1 MATMKDVARLAGV
14 SIATVSATINGSA
27 FVSAELRERVTEAI
41 HQLGYAPDGVARS
54 LKKGRTQ
61 LIGLI
66 VADITNPFFTELVH
80 VIEAVMQDAGYSV
93 LLCDTDEDFEKE
105 RHYLRILQTHR
116 VDGVILAPTGAAE
129 AYQSLKALSERLPL
143 VLVDRALPALGL
155 DAATVD
161 SFAGAYEATAHLLE
175 LGHRKVATVAGPH
188 HLAPARD
195 RLDGFRAALEAHG
208 VAVRTDFIRSGS
220 FREEEE
226 AMAAALGLLS
236 GEDRPSAIFAANNH
250 MMIGVMRA
258 ITQLQLNCPR
268 DVSVV
273 GIDDFPW
280 ANAFTPRLTVVRQP
294 VEQLGRAAV
303 RLLLARMAGH
313 SPEPIHEVLRPALV
327 IRDSCAPFSLQ

>member
-27 FVSAELRERVTEAI
+27 FVSAELRERVTAAI
-41 HQLGYAPDGVARS
+41 HELGYAPDGVARS
-54 LKKGRTQ
+54 LKRGRTQ

-80 VIEAVMQDAGYSV
+80 VIEAAMQDAGYSV

-105 RHYLRILQTHR
+105 RNYLRILQTHR
-116 VDGVILAPTGAAE
+116 VDGVILAPTGGPD
-129 AYQSLKALSERLPL
+129 AYQSLKALGEKLPL
-143 VLVDRALPALGL
+143 VLVDRALPDLGL

-161 SFAGAYEATAHLLE
+161 SFAGAYEATSHLLD
-175 LGHRKVATVAGPH
+175 LGHRKVATIAGPN

-195 RLDGFRAALEAHG
+195 RLNGFRAALEARG
-208 VAVRTDFIRSGS
+208 VAVRPDFIRSGS
-220 FREEEE
+220 FREEE
-226 AMAAALGLLS
+226 AMAAAQDLLS
-236 GEDRPSAIFAANNH
+236 GEDRPSAVFVANNH

-258 ITQLQLNCPR
+258 IAALQLNCPR
-268 DVSVV
+268 EVSVV

-294 VEQLGRAAV
+294 VEEIGRAAV
-303 RLLLARMAGH
+303 RLLLARIAG
-313 SPEPIHEVLRPALV
+313 PAANAAHEVLRPTLV
-327 IRDSCAPFSLQ
+327 VRDSCAPFPLQ